1 MAGDGICVACGN
13 FRALCGG
20 RCAMRSGT
28 FIPLDNVDFSIP
40 DWQAETYGQAVEKA
54 KVRTFESGATRD
66 TDDGKLDYDG
76 FLSPLVL
83 RRYAEYMHKNRV
95 QSDGTLRASDNW
107 QKGIPREAYMK
118 SMWRHFMDVWDQ
130 HHWEDGAR
138 NEALCALLFNVMGY
152 LHENQR
158 ATRVLP
164 LPAEVYEVVAKEPIG
179 NGDLVYLGADGMA
192 YKYKMMENDD

>member
-1 MAGDGICVACGN
+1 MNNLCSNCGN
-13 FRALCGG
+13 YVTLCAC
-20 RCAMRSGT
+20 RDST
-28 FIPLDNVDFSIP
+28 PEP
-40 DWQAETYGQAVEKA
+40 DWQAEAYGDAVKQIDA
-54 KVRTFESGATRD
+54 YNSHVRTFESGATRD